1 MEARSGSEDVRSLRG
16 FPASSF
22 SSSRSSGEACSPGTS
37 RGTVLGGWT
46 WSRGAFGARA
56 SPRSRTSISSSSWEG
71 IMNFVP
77 HERHRF
83 LRPTCFFPALNT
95 VAQTGHD
102 ILTLCPVTRSGE
114 VRFQVPRAGVWPDAE
129 RDCDCRKA
137 EGRLPPVLRNH
148 KIGREWVR
156 ETTREVFQYYAII
169 SLITWP
175 CTSVRRK
182 SRPLKR

>member
-1 MEARSGSEDVRSLRG
+1 MKSFLPGALMEARRTGRVRSLRG

-102 ILTLCPVTRSGE
+102 ILTLRPVTRSG
-114 VRFQVPRAGVWPDAE
+114 RSDFMPSGVWPDAE
-129 RDCDCRKA
+129 RTAIAQC
-137 EGRLPPVLRNH
+137 GRQTAPSGGITRSA
-148 KIGREWVR
+148 GSVR
-156 ETTREVFQYYAII
+156 ETTRR
-169 SLITWP
+169 SSNT
-175 CTSVRRK
+175 TR
-182 SRPLKR
+182 